1 MKILA
6 KTKQHFDGRE
16 EYYNRLPLPTQ
27 VKRLGD
33 YLGRKKD
40 TRFTGVY
47 RVQEPPNQYI
57 IYMTIMYQVPIELRK
72 EMRKYKK
79 EFGGKEEDVYMQ
91 DIYLNITTYSGKYIR
106 VNVITLDEYEKTLGY
121 LRLDQTDLISLP
133 ACKVKVQE
141 FIIDKIK
148 KEYDA
153 YEVMV

>member
-1 MKILA
+1 MKILLA
-6 KTKQHFDGRE
+6 KKPHFDGRE
-16 EYYNRLPLPTQ
+16 EYHNKLPLPSQ

-33 YLGRKKD
+33 YLGKKKD
-40 TRFTGVY
+40 TKFMGVY
-47 RVQEPPNQYI
+47 KIQEPPNQYV
-57 IYMTIMYQVPIELRK
+57 IYMTIMYQVPLELRK
-72 EMRKYKK
+72 QMKKYKK
-79 EFGGKEEDVYMQ
+79 EFNGKEEDIYMQ

>member
-1 MKILA
+1 
-6 KTKQHFDGRE
+6 
-16 EYYNRLPLPTQ
+16 
-27 VKRLGD
+27 
-33 YLGRKKD
+33 
-40 TRFTGVY
+40 
-47 RVQEPPNQYI
+47 
-57 IYMTIMYQVPIELRK
+57 MYQVPIELRK

-121 LRLDQTDLISLP
+121 LRLDRTDLISLP
-133 ACKVKVQE
+133 ACKLKVQE
-141 FIIDKIK
+141 FITDKIK